1 MTKEQSCWICRRTES
16 EILKQSE
23 ADSMGEYIGYP
34 GDKVHFTEIDG
45 IYEGKFKKD
54 ICPVCYWIF
63 IKMVHAGIKEMIEQD
78 AFTLNIDQEY
88 P

>member
-1 MTKEQSCWICRRTES
+1 MENEKSCWICRRTES
-16 EILKQSE
+16 EILRQAE
-23 ADSMGEYIGYP
+23 EDHMEEYIGNS
-34 GDKVHFTEIDG
+34 GDKVNFTEMTG

-78 AFTLNIDQEY
+78 AFALNIDEKY